1 MQFVP
6 WGLAAVLL
14 LATQASGAKEPTRVE
29 FHDDG
34 TVVPKGLPFSE
45 AVRVGE
51 VLYLSGQIGNEP
63 GTMKLVPGGLGA
75 ETRQAMRNIEAIL
88 RAHGYGLGD
97 VVKCS
102 VMLAD
107 MSRWG
112 EFNEAYKA
120 SFSDHFPARSAMGVS
135 GLALGAQVEV
145 ECIAARP
152 GAR

>member
-1 MQFVP
+1 MRTMSCLL
-6 WGLAAVLL
+6 GAVLAL
-14 LATQASGAKEPTRVE
+14 SLPEAVAKGPATPE
-29 FHDDG
+29 FHDAA

-51 VLYLSGQIGNEP
+51 VLYLSGQIGNVP
-63 GTMKLVPGGLGA
+63 GSMKLVEGGLGA
-75 ETRQAMRNIEAIL
+75 ETAQTMRNIEAIL

-120 SFSDHFPARSAMGVS
+120 FFPDHFPARSAMGVS
-135 GLALGAQVEV
+135 GLALGAQVEI
-145 ECIAARP
+145 ECIAAGP
-152 GAR
+152 GAH